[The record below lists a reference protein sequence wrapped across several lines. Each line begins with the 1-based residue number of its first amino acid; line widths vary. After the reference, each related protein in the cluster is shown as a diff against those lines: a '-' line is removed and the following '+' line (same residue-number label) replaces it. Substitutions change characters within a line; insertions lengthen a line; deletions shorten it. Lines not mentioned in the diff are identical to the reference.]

1 MSPQRSRIS
10 VFLVVAFAFA
20 WIAGGGVAEAK
31 RGPSSVE
38 VCVDSATG
46 VVSRVATSKGCGGG
60 SQKWSASRSAP
71 QLCWNATS
79 LDPLSRTR
87 LVSVA
92 PVSGCATPLQSVPV
106 GTVVMLCADQT
117 SGLLRWP
124 VTRKCDTGN
133 IDTWVRVGVT
143 RNSAPSSTTT
153 TSTAPSTAL
162 TPSVSLQSTVI
173 QGNTFPKAVTVT
185 ANVAG
190 TIYFVEGSITVK
202 SVASIT
208 NAHSMLWA
216 QGAVTAANTPT
227 AIAIDVDKLVNGYYS
242 VFVVTSQGVI
252 SAPAANIVT
261 ISVPRS
267 GQVTTTTSTTSTTST
282 TVAVRTQT
290 LDQNESNFSNG
301 CHAVSANSTKGQ
313 AFTAGASGPLSRV
326 SAAIVKSSSPTQ
338 VTATIYAWSGT
349 AVIGS
354 ALASKMVLVTAVPS
368 YSGCTSTPTAFVDF
382 DFAIPASVTAGSQYI
397 MVLTTPDVSNFGPP
411 PSGGQF
417 LWNTSTASTA
427 GGFNSPVT
435 SPTSSG
441 VRYLFKTYVDI

>member
-10 VFLVVAFAFA
+10 VFLVVACAFA
-20 WIAGGGVAEAK
+20 WIAGGSVAEAK

-46 VVSRVATSKGCGGG
+46 VVSRVATSKGCSGG

-79 LDPLSRTR
+79 LEPLSRTR
-87 LVSVA
+87 LVSVE
-92 PVSGCATPLQSVPV
+92 PVSGCVTPLQSVPV

-117 SGLLRWP
+117 SGVLRWP
-124 VTRKCDTGN
+124 VTSKCDTGN
-133 IDTWVRVGVT
+133 IDTWVRVGAT

-153 TSTAPSTAL
+153 TSTAPNAAL
-162 TPSVSLQSTVI
+162 MPSVSLQSTVI

-227 AIAIDVDKLVNGYYS
+227 AIAVDVDKLVNGYYS

-252 SAPAANIVT
+252 SAPAANMVT
-261 ISVPRS
+261 ISISRV
-267 GQVTTTTSTTSTTST
+267 GQATTTTSTTST

-290 LDQNESNFSNG
+290 LDQSDINFSNG
-301 CHAVSANSTKGQ
+301 CQTVSSNFTKGQ

-326 SAAIVKSSSPTQ
+326 SAAIIKNGSVTQ

-354 ALASKMVLVTAVPS
+354 ALASKTVLGTAVPS
-368 YSGCTSTPTAFVDF
+368 YSGCNATPTALVDF
-382 DFAIPASVTAGSQYI
+382 DFATPASVTAGSQYI
-397 MVLTTPDVSNFGPP
+397 IVLTTPDLRTMF
-411 PSGGQF
+411 SGGDYG
-417 LWNTSTASTA
+417 WNTSTASTS
-427 GGFNSPVT
+427 GGFNSPVS

-441 VRYLFKTYVDI
+441 QRYLFKTYVDI

>member
-1 MSPQRSRIS
+1 MFGSSMSRKRSFSLAVSATCLIA
-10 VFLVVAFAFA
+10 FLLS
-20 WIAGGGVAEAK
+20 GGVAEAK

-79 LDPLSRTR
+79 LNPLSRTR

-92 PVSGCATPLQSVPV
+92 PVSGCVAPLRSVPV

-117 SGLLRWP
+117 SGVLRWP
-124 VTRKCDTGN
+124 VTSKCDTGN
-133 IDTWVRVGVT
+133 IDTWVRVDVT

-153 TSTAPSTAL
+153 TSTAPSAAL
-162 TPSVSLQSTVI
+162 TPTVSLQSTVI

-216 QGAVTAANTPT
+216 QGSVTAANTPT
-227 AIAIDVDKLVNGYYS
+227 SIAIDVDNLVNGYYS

-252 SAPAANIVT
+252 SAPATNIVT
-261 ISVPRS
+261 ISVTRAS
-267 GQVTTTTSTTSTTST
+267 QVTTTTST

-290 LDQNESNFSNG
+290 LDQSETNFSNG
-301 CHAVSANSTKGQ
+301 CHTVSATSTKGQ

-326 SAAIVKSSSPTQ
+326 SAAIVKSGTVTQ
-338 VTATIYAWSGT
+338 VTATIYAWNGT
-349 AVIGS
+349 AVVGS
-354 ALASKMVLVTAVPS
+354 ALASKTVLGTAVPS
-368 YSGCTSTPTAFVDF
+368 YTGCNSIPTALVDF
-382 DFAIPASVTAGSQYI
+382 DFSTPASVTASSQYI
-397 MVLTTPDVSNFGPP
+397 IVLTSPDQRSMM
-411 PSGGQF
+411 SGGEF
-417 LWNTSTASTA
+417 LWNTSTTSTV

-435 SPTSSG
+435 SPASSG
-441 VRYLFKTYVDI
+441 QRYLFKTYVDI

>member
-10 VFLVVAFAFA
+10 VFLVVACAFA

-38 VCVDSATG
+38 VCIDSATG

-92 PVSGCATPLQSVPV
+92 PVSGCVTPLQSVPV

-117 SGLLRWP
+117 SGVLRWP
-124 VTRKCDTGN
+124 VTSKCDTGN

-153 TSTAPSTAL
+153 TSTAPSAAL

-261 ISVPRS
+261 ISVPRA

-290 LDQNESNFSNG
+290 LDQSASTFGTGCSTIMLSNP
-301 CHAVSANSTKGQ
+301 KGQ
-313 AFTAGASGPLSRV
+313 LFTAGKSGPLSRV
-326 SAAIVKSSSPTQ
+326 SLGIIKDFGPTQ
-338 VTATIYAWSGT
+338 VTASIYASDGNG
-349 AVIGS
+349 AIGS
-354 ALASKMVLVTAVPS
+354 ALATKTVLASSVPS
-368 YSGCTSTPTAFVDF
+368 YAGCNPASPTSLVNF
-382 DFAIPASVTAGSQYI
+382 DFSTPASVVSGSRYI
-397 MVLTTPDVSNFGPP
+397 IVLTTPDSPMPPFNGGVFGWNQA
-411 PSGGQF
+411 SGP
-417 LWNTSTASTA
+417 TSGAV
-427 GGFNSPVT
+427 NSPLS
-435 SPTSSG
+435 SPTAYAFSY
-441 VRYLFKTYVDI
+441 VFQTYVDI

>member
-10 VFLVVAFAFA
+10 VFLVVACAFA

-38 VCVDSATG
+38 VCIDSATG

-92 PVSGCATPLQSVPV
+92 PVSGCVTPLQSVPV

-117 SGLLRWP
+117 SGVLRWP
-124 VTRKCDTGN
+124 VTSKCDTGN

-153 TSTAPSTAL
+153 STAPSAAL

-261 ISVPRS
+261 ISVPRA

-290 LDQNESNFSNG
+290 LDQSASTFGTGCSTIMLSNP
-301 CHAVSANSTKGQ
+301 KGQ
-313 AFTAGASGPLSRV
+313 LFTAGKSGPLSRV
-326 SAAIVKSSSPTQ
+326 SLGIIKDFGPTQ
-338 VTATIYAWSGT
+338 VTASIYASDGNG
-349 AVIGS
+349 AIGS
-354 ALASKMVLVTAVPS
+354 ALATKTVLASSVPS
-368 YSGCTSTPTAFVDF
+368 YAGCNPASPTSLVNF
-382 DFAIPASVTAGSQYI
+382 DFSTPASVVSGSQYI
-397 MVLTTPDVSNFGPP
+397 IVLTTPDSPMPPFNGGLFGWNQA
-411 PSGGQF
+411 SGP
-417 LWNTSTASTA
+417 TSGAV
-427 GGFNSPVT
+427 NSPLS
-435 SPTSSG
+435 SPTAYAFSY
-441 VRYLFKTYVDI
+441 VFQTYVEI